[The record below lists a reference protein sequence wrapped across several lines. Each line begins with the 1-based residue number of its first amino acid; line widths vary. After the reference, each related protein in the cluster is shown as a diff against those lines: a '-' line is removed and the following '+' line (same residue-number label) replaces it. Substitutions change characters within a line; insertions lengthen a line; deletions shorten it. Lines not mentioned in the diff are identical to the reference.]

1 MFSSKARRSKRRSE
15 VQQVSNSPTPASIK
29 QQTAQKTLVAIE
41 KAAVTLSRGFRSEAH
56 GSSGEGQQQAY
67 PPEGHDAEELDWVL
81 RKAVFTFRADSKI
94 SYRLIYG

>member
-1 MFSSKARRSKRRSE
+1 MHH
-15 VQQVSNSPTPASIK
+15 VCTPPTPQRSIL
-29 QQTAQKTLVAIE
+29 QQMVQKTEVAIE

-67 PPEGHDAEELDWVL
+67 PYERHDAEELDWVL
-81 RKAVFTFRADSKI
+81 RKAVFTFRADCKL